1 MSGSQK
7 NSWTSYLNGGTSQY
21 NFSYKDNI
29 SLTNPSNISLPNT
42 SPSPFTNE
50 NTKNI
55 PNKKNK
61 KIGGKRKSTHSKR
74 HTKKNK
80 TRSK

>member
-7 NSWTSYLNGGTSQY
+7 NSWSSYLNGGTSQY
-21 NFSYKDNI
+21 NFSYKDDI
-29 SLTNPSNISLPNT
+29 SLPNPSNISLPNT
-42 SPSPFTNE
+42 PPSPFANE

-55 PNKKNK
+55 KNK
-61 KIGGKRKSTHSKR
+61 KIGGKRKSIRSKR
-74 HTKKNK
+74 HTKKNT